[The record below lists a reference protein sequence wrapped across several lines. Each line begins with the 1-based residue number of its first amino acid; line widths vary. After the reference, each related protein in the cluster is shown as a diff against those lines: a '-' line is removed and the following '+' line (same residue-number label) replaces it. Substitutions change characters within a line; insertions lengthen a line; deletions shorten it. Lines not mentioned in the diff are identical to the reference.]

1 VDEILA
7 QYSMD
12 NIASVVIAIVGVLG
26 GAGAWQYYAKKLEL
40 KHQNNKDQNK
50 DNNLF
55 RDQILNEV
63 DRLKQELQTAQA
75 TVISLTGE
83 VSTLRERVK
92 NLEKENDRLKNK

>member
-1 VDEILA
+1 
-7 QYSMD
+7 MD
-12 NIASVVIAIVGVLG
+12 SIASIFIAIVGVLG

-40 KHQNNKDQNK
+40 KHQDNKDQNK
-50 DNNLF
+50 DQNLF
-55 RDQILNEV
+55 RDQILSEV

-92 NLEKENDRLKNK
+92 NLEKENERLKNV

>member
-1 VDEILA
+1 MDEILA

-63 DRLKQELQTAQA
+63 DRLKQ
-75 TVISLTGE
+75 
-83 VSTLRERVK
+83 
-92 NLEKENDRLKNK
+92 

>member
-1 VDEILA
+1 VEYLS
-7 QYSMD
+7 QFSMD
-12 NIASVVIAIVGVLG
+12 SIASILIAIVGVLG

-40 KHQNNKDQNK
+40 KHQSNKSQFK

-92 NLEKENDRLKNK
+92 NLEKENERLKNV

>member
-1 VDEILA
+1 MDELLA

-12 NIASVVIAIVGVLG
+12 NIASVLIAIVGVLG

-50 DNNLF
+50 DQNLF
-55 RDQILNEV
+55 RDQILTEV
-63 DRLKQELQTAQA
+63 DRLKQELVQAQDKVLTLTA
-75 TVISLTGE
+75 E

-92 NLEKENDRLKNK
+92 NLEKENDRLKNV

>member
-1 VDEILA
+1 MEYLS
-7 QYSMD
+7 QFSMD
-12 NIASVVIAIVGVLG
+12 SIASILIAIVGVLG

-40 KHQNNKDQNK
+40 KHQDNRHQNKDQ
-50 DNNLF
+50 NLF
-55 RDQILNEV
+55 RDQILSEV

-92 NLEKENDRLKNK
+92 NLEKENERLKNV

>member
-1 VDEILA
+1 MDEILA

>member
-1 VDEILA
+1 MEYLS
-7 QYSMD
+7 QFSMD
-12 NIASVVIAIVGVLG
+12 SIASILIAIVGVLG

-40 KHQNNKDQNK
+40 KHQSNKSQFK

-92 NLEKENDRLKNK
+92 NLEKENERLKNV

>member
-1 VDEILA
+1 
-7 QYSMD
+7 MD

-63 DRLKQELQTAQA
+63 DRLKQELAQA
-75 TVISLTGE
+75 QEKVLTLTGE

>member
-1 VDEILA
+1 
-7 QYSMD
+7 MD
-12 NIASVVIAIVGVLG
+12 NIASIVIAIVGVLG

-40 KHQNNKDQNK
+40 KHQDNKHQSKDQ
-50 DNNLF
+50 NLF

-63 DRLKQELQTAQA
+63 DRLKSELQAAQA

-92 NLEKENDRLKNK
+92 NLERENERLKNK